1 MSPLPSSF
9 NQLTKSDHSL
19 ETLSSYIQSQR
30 ELLSRTQHEIERLR
44 ALKNVLEDKDE
55 LTVDDIHEEVGLL
68 WHTFLSFPR

>member
-55 LTVDDIHEEVGLL
+55 LTVDDMHEEVGLL